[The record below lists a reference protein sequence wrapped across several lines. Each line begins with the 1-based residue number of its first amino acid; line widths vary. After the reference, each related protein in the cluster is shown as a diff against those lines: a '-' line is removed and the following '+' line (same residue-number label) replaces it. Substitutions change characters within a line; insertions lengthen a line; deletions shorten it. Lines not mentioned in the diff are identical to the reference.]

1 MAATACRISNSGE
14 FVHAAPWS
22 VAQQGS
28 SNASHGCINLS
39 SDNAKWFFYHVKRA
53 MWSSIPTP
61 EDLSSSH
68 TMGSGSDRC
77 HGGSGVSGNN

>member
-28 SNASHGCINLS
+28 MVLCSREKGDVVVNTNTGG
-39 SDNAKWFFYHVKRA
+39 
-53 MWSSIPTP
+53 P
-61 EDLSSSH
+61 ELKPYD
-68 TMGSGSDRC
+68 GF
-77 HGGSGVSGNN
+77 GV